1 MDLARLDHIPTV
13 KLAMTPFPHAV
24 EVDAPLSAA
33 LAMMD
38 EHGVHQL
45 PVTEQGRLVGVVAKG
60 DVELVTASARGRPLA
75 ARVRDACAATAYV
88 VEDGERLDRVLERM
102 AADHVGAALVT
113 RRGKLVGIFTVTDAC
128 RLFADWLRSRFPDP
142 GSDDAA

>member
-1 MDLARLDHIPTV
+1 VDLARLDHIPTV

-45 PVTEQGRLVGVVAKG
+45 PVTEQGRLVGAVAKG

-75 ARVRDACAATAYV
+75 ARVRDALSATPCI

-102 AADHVGAALVT
+102 ARDHVAAALVA
-113 RRGKLVGIFTVTDAC
+113 RRGKLVGIFTFTDAC
-128 RLFADWLRSRFPDP
+128 RLFAAWLRVRFPDP
-142 GSDDAA
+142 ADDDAA

>member
-24 EVDAPLSAA
+24 DADAPLSAA

-38 EHGVHQL
+38 AHGVHQL
-45 PVTEQGRLVGVVAKG
+45 PVTDQGRLVGVVAKG

-75 ARVRDACAATAYV
+75 ARVRDALEVHSCV
-88 VEDGERLDRVLERM
+88 VEDGERLDRVLDRM
-102 AADHVGAALVT
+102 ATEHVAAALVA
-113 RRGKLVGIFTVTDAC
+113 RRGKLVGIFTFTDAC
-128 RLFADWLRSRFPDP
+128 RWFAAWLRARFPDP
-142 GSDDAA
+142 VDDDAA

>member
-45 PVTEQGRLVGVVAKG
+45 PVTEQGRLVGSVAKG
-60 DVELVTASARGRPLA
+60 DVELVTASARGRPTA
-75 ARVRDACAATAYV
+75 GRVRDALSASPCV

-102 AADHVGAALVT
+102 AGGHVAAALVT
-113 RRGKLVGIFTVTDAC
+113 RRGKLVGIFTFTDAC
-128 RLFADWLRSRFPDP
+128 RLFAEWLHARFPDP
-142 GSDDAA
+142 GAGDAA